1 MASTKGNTVSKRT
14 GIFHDGNE
22 VAVRA
27 RSQHSRDAH
36 VPKTDDGGDVI
47 FFDGDGNR
55 VPEDH
60 DDARP
65 KPACGVTPNTDTEWV
80 LRPLSSVENRGKC
93 RRCYDAD
100 DVADQNKANGGSK
113 TFARMIRY
121 GDDWGDESSS
131 GKQTNTKGE

>member
-1 MASTKGNTVSKRT
+1 MASKNAKTVSKRT
-14 GIFHDGNE
+14 GIFHDETE

-36 VPKTDDGGDVI
+36 VPETEDGDVL

-65 KPACGVTPNTDTEWV
+65 KPSCGVTPNTDTEWV

-100 DVADQNKANGGSK
+100 DVAEQNKANGGSK

-121 GDDWGDESSS
+121 GDDWGGENSS
-131 GKQTNTKGE
+131 GNKTHGKGE